1 MKLPALF
8 AIGCLL
14 IVPPVLAAQ
23 PAVVPKT
30 NPMKVYTHYMPWFE
44 TPATLGPNNWGYHWK
59 FNNRNPNIID
69 ANGKRQIASH
79 YYPKIGPYASSDPDV
94 IENHLLLMKL
104 SGIDGVMIDW
114 YGVQGTN
121 GDIGSLLNNSN
132 ALISKVDDFGLKFS
146 VVMEDR
152 FSTVSS
158 SNLTPDINKAKA
170 NMAYLRNNYFNNPSY
185 IRQNAG
191 ADPLVGVFGPIRFQ
205 TESQWTQILAEAG
218 EPVDFNTLWYEKND
232 AGVNADGEYA
242 WIYED
247 ENLDDHFAHQTNFLN
262 IRAPTLGTAG
272 AAAYPGFN
280 DYYEEGGVGNVVP
293 FEIPHN
299 NGQTLD
305 ALLNQVQSV
314 ANQHPTRI
322 DFLQLATWNDFG
334 EGTMLEP
341 TLETGFSY
349 LERIQQFTGVSY
361 GLAELQLVHALFEAR
376 KNFVGDAA
384 RQSIL
389 NQVASDIN
397 QLDIDSAR
405 ATLATVS
412 HPIWAPSTGGNWHS
426 AANWSGSIPNGIGA
440 GARFGP
446 AIAAPGT
453 VYTDTAVTLGTITF
467 DNANMYVLGGA
478 GSLTLQVSSDS
489 AAVNV
494 LQGTHKIN
502 LPLIIASDT
511 TLSVASG
518 ATLKISDPVTVNAG
532 KTVTQTG
539 PGTVLLESTLNVL
552 SGGSFEMMSGGSAT
566 AQKIAAVSL
575 HSNATL
581 DLNDNDLVTGT
592 GKGKIAALVRNAR
605 NDGAWN
611 QPGIT
616 STTAKNNGLQS
627 MNLAVISGAEYTA
640 VGGTGTFAGRS
651 YAGSD
656 TLVKYTWNGDADVSG
671 TITLA
676 DYERT
681 DIGFNGQL
689 TGWVNGDFDYSG
701 SINFEDFALIDVAFN
716 TQNGTLDLAVDY
728 LSGDMRT
735 SDAALDD
742 PAIRMVADHFSAF
755 GDPYAGA
762 FLSAVPEP
770 TSLVSVV
777 LAAAGMTLFRRR

>member
-1 MKLPALF
+1 MKLLEVF
-8 AIGCLL
+8 TIGCFLALPAPLL
-14 IVPPVLAAQ
+14 AQ
-23 PAVVPKT
+23 SAVVPKT

-94 IENHLLLMKL
+94 IENHLLMMKL

-121 GDIGSLLNNSN
+121 GDVGSLLNNSN

-185 IRQNAG
+185 IRHGAA

-247 ENLDDHFAHQTNFLN
+247 ENLDDHFAHQSNFLN
-262 IRAPTLGTAG
+262 VRAPTLGTAG
-272 AAAYPGFN
+272 AMAYPGFN

-293 FEIPHN
+293 FNIPHN

-305 ALLNQVQSV
+305 ALLDQVQSV
-314 ANQHPTRI
+314 ANQFPTRL
-322 DFLQLATWNDFG
+322 DFLQLGTWNDFG

-341 TLETGFSY
+341 TDQTGFSY

-361 GLAELQLVHALFEAR
+361 GISELQLVDELFQAR
-376 KNFVGDAA
+376 KAFAGDAQ
-384 RQSIL
+384 RQATL
-389 NQVASDIN
+389 NQVANHIN
-397 QLDIDSAR
+397 QLDFAAAR
-405 ATLATVS
+405 TSLATVS
-412 HPIWAPSTGGNWHS
+412 HPRWAPVSGGNWQTAS
-426 AANWSGSIPNGIGA
+426 NWGGSIPNGIDA
-440 GARFGP
+440 GAYFGS

-453 VYTDTAVTLGTITF
+453 VFTDTAVTLGTITF

-478 GSLTLQVSSDS
+478 GTLTLQVSSGS

-502 LPLIIASDT
+502 LPLTFASDT
-511 TLSVASG
+511 TLSVAAG

-539 PGTVLLESTLNVL
+539 PGTVLLESTLKLL
-552 SGGSFEMMSGGSAT
+552 SGATFQMSPGSRAAAHSIDTVSLAGSA
-566 AQKIAAVSL
+566 I
-575 HSNATL
+575 L
-581 DLNDNDLVTGT
+581 DLNDNDLVTRT
-592 GKGKIAALVRNAR
+592 SKTTIVALVKNAR
-605 NDGAWN
+605 NNGAWN
-611 QPGIT
+611 HPGIT
-616 STTAKNNGLQS
+616 ST
-627 MNLAVISGAEYTA
+627 
-640 VGGTGTFAGRS
+640 
-651 YAGSD
+651 
-656 TLVKYTWNGDADVSG
+656 
-671 TITLA
+671 
-676 DYERT
+676 
-681 DIGFNGQL
+681 
-689 TGWVNGDFDYSG
+689 
-701 SINFEDFALIDVAFN
+701 
-716 TQNGTLDLAVDY
+716 
-728 LSGDMRT
+728 
-735 SDAALDD
+735 
-742 PAIRMVADHFSAF
+742 
-755 GDPYAGA
+755 
-762 FLSAVPEP
+762 
-770 TSLVSVV
+770 
-777 LAAAGMTLFRRR
+777 